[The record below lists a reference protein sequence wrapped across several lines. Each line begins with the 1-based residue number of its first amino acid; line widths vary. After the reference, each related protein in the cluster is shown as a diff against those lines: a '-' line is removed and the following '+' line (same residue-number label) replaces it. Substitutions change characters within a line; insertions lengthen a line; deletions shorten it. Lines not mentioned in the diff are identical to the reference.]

1 MKKINP
7 ASFKLSNKL
16 KRLLDI
22 MISIIVITFFLPVL
36 FLAGMIIYILEGRPI
51 FYLSDRAIS
60 ATKVIQIRKF
70 RTMVKDALSNKYRL
84 EERYM
89 KDGYLDIPLNC
100 EVYTSVGRILER
112 TQVVELFQLLNIL
125 KNEMSFVGNRPLPV
139 KNLELLKKFP
149 NWKDRFASPCG
160 ITGISQITGKH
171 TLTPA
176 QRLNLEISYSSL
188 FINPKGNILKCDFFI
203 IYYTFR
209 LLLTGQYIKYDHAIQ
224 ILIRC
229 GANINI

>member
-1 MKKINP
+1 MEKNNT
-7 ASFKLSNKL
+7 ASFKISNKL

-22 MISIIVITFFLPVL
+22 IISITVATFFLPVL
-36 FLAGMIIYILEGRPI
+36 FLAGMIIFILEGRPI

-60 ATKVIQIRKF
+60 STKIIQIRKF
-70 RTMVKDALSNKYRL
+70 RTMVKDALSDKYRL
-84 EERYM
+84 EERFM

-100 EVYTSVGRILER
+100 EVYTSIGRILER
-112 TQVVELFQLLNIL
+112 TQIVELFQLINIL
-125 KNEMSFVGNRPLPV
+125 KNEMSFVGNRPLPI

-160 ITGISQITGKH
+160 ITGISQVTGKH
-171 TLTPA
+171 ALTPA
-176 QRLNLEISYSSL
+176 QRINLETLYSSL
-188 FINPKGNILKCDFFI
+188 YINPKGNIFKCDFFI

-209 LLLTGQYIKYDHAIQ
+209 LILTGQYLKYEHAIQ

-229 GANINI
+229 GANTTL